1 MDAREIELPVVDL
14 GRRPPIHPEMTVRQV
29 VAEDHGCREVFR
41 RHGESEGCPTRFGHL
56 EPLDRFARRHGVPL
70 DALLA
75 ELSSAGRDVL
85 IGVLG
90 GFAWSLAPEHWG
102 LAEPARA
109 WRASPAC
116 FAGAT
121 PCTAG
126 PTMGPDGR
134 PDRSV
139 VYRSGFQFDLG
150 RSPRLL
156 IGWKDRGLRFLR
168 QADEPHTVLLER
180 R

>member
-14 GRRPPIHPEMTVRQV
+14 GRRPPIRLEMTVRQV
-29 VAEDHGCREVFR
+29 VADDPGCREVFR

-102 LAEPARA
+102 LAGPARA
-109 WRASPAC
+109 GGPRRLASQE
-116 FAGAT
+116 
-121 PCTAG
+121 
-126 PTMGPDGR
+126 R
-134 PDRSV
+134 PHAPQDQRWD
-139 VYRSGFQFDLG
+139 QMDDLTG
-150 RSPRLL
+150 RSF
-156 IGWKDRGLRFLR
+156 IGAASNSTL
-168 QADEPHTVLLER
+168 ADPLGC
-180 R
+180 